1 LNTNVKTNAKSES
14 NATSSCMIS
23 TGEIF
28 ADGAMIELVASSS
41 GLNRPDFLLWN
52 GRKATVGPR
61 VEHGGCI
68 YEASK
73 LTPSLHRALRLPARC
88 SNYGSA
94 RDLFAGIVDL
104 FNRYLHFSDQESRLL
119 TAFSMSTWLAD
130 RLPIAPGLIVSAPD
144 QQSGIEVS
152 RLLSCVCRR
161 PLMLAELTS
170 ASFHS
175 LPMQLSPTLLIH
187 QEVLKPNMLRLFRA
201 SGYRGLHLVG
211 GGASLI
217 DLCGP
222 KAIFCSE
229 DSAVDALG
237 EGAIQISVAPSQ
249 LQSSALGELL
259 RDKIATDFQPR
270 LLMYRLKN
278 HAKVDDSQVDVSG
291 FTFATGQLARTLAAC
306 FPEDSE
312 LARDVGRL
320 LRAQNDEV
328 REKRFRDVHCVIVE
342 TLWAIVHDRKRKAVN
357 VNDLAK
363 DVSTL
368 LQSRGET
375 VQYSAEEVGWKLKQ
389 LGVPRHTDSSG
400 RQVVLNRDTSRSV
413 HRLAG
418 AYNLPCS
425 QQGGA
430 GCPDCTQAETAL
442 PK

>member
-1 LNTNVKTNAKSES
+1 MKPNAKSAP
-14 NATSSCMIS
+14 NATKSCIICA
-23 TGEIF
+23 GEILG
-28 ADGAMIELVASSS
+28 DGAMIELVSGSSES
-41 GLNRPDFLLWN
+41 SKPDVLLWN
-52 GRKATVGPR
+52 GSNATVAPR
-61 VEHGGCI
+61 VEHDGRI
-68 YEASK
+68 YEAPE
-73 LTPSLHRALRLPARC
+73 LPPSLYRATRFPSRC
-88 SNYGSA
+88 SDYGSA
-94 RDLFAGIVDL
+94 RGLFAAITDLFKRHLDL
-104 FNRYLHFSDQESRLL
+104 PERESSLLACFSI
-119 TAFSMSTWLAD
+119 STWLAD
-130 RLPIAPGLIVSAPD
+130 RLPIAPGLIISAPD

-201 SGYRGLHLVG
+201 SGYRGLYLVG

-217 DLCGP
+217 DLCSP

-229 DSAVDALG
+229 ASAVDALG

-249 LQSSALGELL
+249 LQLSALGELL

-278 HAKVDDSQVDVSG
+278 HAKVDDSQVDVSE
-291 FTFATGQLARTLAAC
+291 FTFATGQLASTLAAC

-328 REKRFRDVHCVIVE
+328 REKRFRDVSCVIVE
-342 TLWAIVHDRKRKAVN
+342 ILWALVHDRKRTAAN

-368 LQSRGET
+368 LQSRGEI

-418 AYNLPCS
+418 AYNLTCS
-425 QQGGA
+425 QQVGV